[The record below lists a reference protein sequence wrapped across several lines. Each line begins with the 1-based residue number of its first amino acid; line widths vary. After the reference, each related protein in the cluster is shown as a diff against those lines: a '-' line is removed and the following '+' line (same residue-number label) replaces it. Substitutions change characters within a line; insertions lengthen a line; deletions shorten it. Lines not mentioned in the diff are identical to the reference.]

1 MKTESLI
8 DSAALS
14 SATLSHAEPDPGR
27 RVREYIQGAIVDHRL
42 SPGTKLSEEEV
53 GDAFGVS
60 RTVVRAALQSLSH
73 HGLVT
78 LERNRGAFVARPSA
92 DEARQVFDARR
103 MIEPDLVRAA
113 AERFLPKH
121 AKHLRTHTAQEAAAI
136 KAGDRRTAIRLS
148 GGLHLE
154 IAEIAGNAILTRFLG
169 ELVARSSL
177 IIALY
182 GKTGISACGLHDHRE
197 IIAALAKKDGK
208 RAAQLMVEHLHHID
222 HDLDLTR
229 GPSAPR
235 ALSDMLG
242 L

>member
-1 MKTESLI
+1 MSSESLI
-8 DSAALS
+8 GTVAPFGATRGAADI
-14 SATLSHAEPDPGR
+14 DPGR
-27 RVREYIQGAIVDHRL
+27 RVREHIQNAIVDHRL
-42 SPGTKLSEEEV
+42 APGTKLSEEEV
-53 GDAFGVS
+53 GEAFGVS

-73 HGLVT
+73 HGLVS
-78 LERNRGAFVARPSA
+78 LERNRGAFVAQPSA
-92 DEARQVFDARR
+92 DEARQVFNARR
-103 MIEPDLVRAA
+103 LIEPDLARAA
-113 AERFLPKH
+113 AERFT
-121 AKHLRTHTAQEAAAI
+121 AKDAKRLREHTAQEAAAI

-154 IAEIAGNAILTRFLG
+154 IAALAGNEILARFLG

-182 GKTGISACGLHDHRE
+182 GKTGISACGLNDHKD

-208 RAAQLMVEHLHHID
+208 RAALLMVEHLHHID

-235 ALSDMLG
+235 ALSDL
-242 L
+242 LDL

>member
-1 MKTESLI
+1 MGIAAPFGATRI
-8 DSAALS
+8 AADS
-14 SATLSHAEPDPGR
+14 DPGR
-27 RVREYIQGAIVDHRL
+27 RVRESIQNAIVDHRL
-42 SPGTKLSEEEV
+42 APGTKLAEEEV
-53 GDAFGVS
+53 GEAFGVS
-60 RTVVRAALQSLSH
+60 RTVVRAALQSLSY

-78 LERNRGAFVARPSA
+78 LERNRGAFVSQPSA
-92 DEARQVFDARR
+92 DEARHVFHARR
-103 MIEPDLVRAA
+103 LIEPDLVRAA

-121 AKHLRTHTAQEAAAI
+121 AKHLRAHTAQEAAAI

-148 GGLHLE
+148 GGLHIE
-154 IAEIAGNAILTRFLG
+154 IAEIAGNQILARFLG

-197 IIAALAKKDGK
+197 IIAALSKKDGK
-208 RAAQLMVEHLHHID
+208 GAALLMVEHLHHID

-229 GPSAPR
+229 GPVAPR
-235 ALSDMLG
+235 ALSDILD